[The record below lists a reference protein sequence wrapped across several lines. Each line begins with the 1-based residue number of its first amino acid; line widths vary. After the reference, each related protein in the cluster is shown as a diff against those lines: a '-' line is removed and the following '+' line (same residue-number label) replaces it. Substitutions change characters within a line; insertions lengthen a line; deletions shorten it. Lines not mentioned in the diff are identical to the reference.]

1 MTSGLAILFAVLFQL
16 PPAATAP
23 AVPPAAAAEELLY
36 GRFGQFPVYR
46 PAGPPSQVVL
56 LLSGDPAA
64 PEAAKMAGELS
75 SWGAL
80 VLVVDARHYL
90 ATTEKSAAKCTYPAA
105 DFEAL
110 AHYAEQKLSLP
121 RYVPPLLVSDGI
133 PTIAATLAYVTLAQA
148 PPGTFQGA
156 VTAGFC
162 PAIEVHRPFC
172 PGHGLHA
179 DRQWAGSG
187 VKLEPASALGSP
199 WLLLPGPACPAGS
212 ARNFAAAIPRAKLL
226 GPPAGAPESGEGID
240 PTLLRQAFDL
250 FGDARQAAEAAA
262 TALGDVADLPLL
274 ELPASGGA
282 ARKAKGTGKGSEMD
296 AFAVILSGDGGWV
309 GLDRRLGLRLADL
322 GVPVVGLDSLQ
333 YFWVPRDPEGT
344 ARDLARILEHYFKVW
359 GKGRAILAG
368 YSQGADVLPFL
379 ASRLPAEL
387 RQRVALVAL
396 VGTDANATFDFNF
409 EGFMSDRPKRPDLPV
424 LPEIPR
430 LLGTRVLCIS
440 SNAEPDSPCRHLPKG
455 LAVTLSVDGGHGYN
469 RGVNIVTDRILKEAG
484 LRSKNAPAPKG
495 APRPRSG
502 P

>member
-1 MTSGLAILFAVLFQL
+1 MTPGLAILFAVLFQL

-23 AVPPAAAAEELLY
+23 AVPAAAAAEELLY
-36 GRFGQFPVYR
+36 GRFGQLPVHR

-56 LLSGDPAA
+56 LLSGDPAG

-80 VLVVDARHYL
+80 VLVVDAQHYL

-121 RYVPPLLVSDGI
+121 RYVPPLLLADG
-133 PTIAATLAYVTLAQA
+133 TAAIATTLAYVTLAQA

-172 PGHGLHA
+172 PGHDLLT
-179 DRQWAGSG
+179 DRKWAGSG
-187 VKLEPASALGSP
+187 VKLEPATALEDP
-199 WLLLPGPACPAGS
+199 WLLLPGPACPAGN
-212 ARNFAAAIPRAKLL
+212 ARDFAAAISRAKPI
-226 GPPAGAPESGEGID
+226 GPPEGAPASGGGID
-240 PTLLRQAFDL
+240 PILLRQAFDH
-250 FGDARQAAEAAA
+250 FGDAQKAAEAAA
-262 TALGDVADLPLL
+262 TALGDVGDLPLL

-282 ARKAKGTGKGSEMD
+282 ARKAKGKEID

-309 GLDRRLGLRLADL
+309 GLDRRIGLRLADL
-322 GVPVVGLDSLQ
+322 SVPVVGLDSLK
-333 YFWVPRDPEGT
+333 YFWVPRDPEGA
-344 ARDLARILEHYFKVW
+344 ARDLARILEHYFKAW
-359 GKGRAILAG
+359 EKGRAILVG

-379 ASRLPAEL
+379 VSRLPPEL
-387 RQRVALVAL
+387 RQRVALVTL
-396 VGTDANATFDFNF
+396 VGTDANATFDFDF
-409 EGFMSDRPKRPDLPV
+409 AGFMSDQPKRPDLPV

-430 LLGTRVLCIS
+430 LQGTRLLCIS

-455 LAVTLSVDGGHGYN
+455 LAVTLAVDGGHGYN

-484 LRSKNAPAPKG
+484 LRPKNAPAPKG
-495 APRPRSG
+495 APRPKPG
-502 P
+502 Q